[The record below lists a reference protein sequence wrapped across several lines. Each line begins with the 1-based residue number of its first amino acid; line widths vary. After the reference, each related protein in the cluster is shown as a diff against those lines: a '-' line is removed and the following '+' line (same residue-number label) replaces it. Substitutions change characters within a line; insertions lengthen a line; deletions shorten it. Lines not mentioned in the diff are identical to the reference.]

1 MPHNAPSET
10 DFLKRAAGLEKGAAT
25 PGRSTIGKVT
35 LAQVR
40 QIAEQKMKD
49 LNANGIDA
57 AISMVKGS
65 ALSMGIEV
73 VE

>member
-1 MPHNAPSET
+1 
-10 DFLKRAAGLEKGAAT
+10 
-25 PGRSTIGKVT
+25 
-35 LAQVR
+35 
-40 QIAEQKMKD
+40 MKD

-65 ALSMGIEV
+65 ARSMGIEV